1 MPNPILRISYSF
13 IAPTGQSANVLE
25 ETEIPL
31 DLDQN
36 TLGNKIG
43 FMVGF
48 AEGLLT
54 FLPDHQIPIDVSNY
68 DELDDYE
75 KMRAREML
83 VLLMGTDGTKVSD
96 VSAMRIKVKG
106 EIHREF
112 PRVLVYKLTEL

>member
-31 DLDQN
+31 DLDQHS
-36 TLGNKIG
+36 LGGKIG

-48 AEGLLT
+48 AEGLLS
-54 FLPDHQIPIDVSNY
+54 FLSGHQIPIDISNY

-83 VLLMGTDGTKVSD
+83 VLIMGTDGTKVSD
-96 VSAMRIKVKG
+96 VSRLRTKVKA
-106 EIHREF
+106 EINREY
-112 PRVLVYKLTEL
+112 PRVLVYELTHS

>member
-1 MPNPILRISYSF
+1 MTNPILRISYSF

-25 ETEIPL
+25 EKEISL
-31 DLDQN
+31 DLDQH
-36 TLGNKIG
+36 TLGGKIG

-54 FLPDHQIPIDVSNY
+54 FLPGHQIPIDISNY

-83 VLLMGTDGTKVSD
+83 VLTMNTDGTKVSD
-96 VSAMRIKVKG
+96 ITTMRIKVKA
-106 EIHREF
+106 EINREY
-112 PRVLVYKLTEL
+112 PRVLVYELTHS